1 MQYTIQDL
9 ELVLN
14 NDDLMS
20 YVYFA
25 YNGGYF
31 IIGRDEDI
39 DADDNPRLM
48 TLEKDDQI
56 YSIDALPEAVH
67 YEVGE
72 QIVKFALS
80 EEVATA
86 IRSEHELTF
95 MLPNDADV
103 ALIRQILVY
112 VFSEE

>member
-48 TLEKDDQI
+48 TKKMT
-56 YSIDALPEAVH
+56 
-67 YEVGE
+67 
-72 QIVKFALS
+72 KF
-80 EEVATA
+80 TA
-86 IRSEHELTF
+86 SMRCLRRCTTKWAS
-95 MLPNDADV
+95 
-103 ALIRQILVY
+103 R
-112 VFSEE
+112 